1 MAASI
6 QGYLNPL
13 AYIPFYL
20 MVRAGWHS
28 LLIGSTLALLHSTC
42 LWLVYG
48 ISRTLIPSGTPHRT
62 LMIAASVGLA
72 FLAPVYLIEVG
83 STFIDVTTTIP
94 VLAGIWLLMTYLQRE
109 EGALMAVAAGLLM
122 GSAAG
127 LKLTNAIFPVAA
139 TTFIVLASQ
148 PIKVRIHDLVRY
160 VASGLG
166 GFLLFEGV
174 WAYKLFK
181 TFGNPFFPFF
191 NAWFPSPDFPRF
203 NIRHYRFLPDTASDY
218 FAFAFQMLDHNEH
231 VYAETMSPDVRFL
244 ALFAILAAI
253 GTAALIYRLRGR
265 NRPTAVR
272 VREATNHRLYVAAL
286 AFTLLS
292 YALWLASTG
301 NGRYALALE
310 LIVGPMIPASILV
323 ISRSKRLLVYV
334 TGALLLIQATIVNTA
349 AESRWAP
356 AEWKSTWYE
365 LNVPEMLQKR
375 RFLFLSLDQQPAAF
389 LAPFM
394 NPGSA
399 FSNLVGQTS
408 LALDRPGGARL
419 RALVDRYRPNIRTLL
434 LLKYQT
440 DKGEPH
446 ASMFTYQNTLLE
458 SVGLQVDEHDCAAIE
473 MHDSIG
479 DMRHI
484 VSLTSHIA
492 YRADNTTF
500 LTCATEPLENSGANQ
515 QFAERRAR
523 ANRVFG
529 MLEAMCPR
537 VFSPAG
543 AYTEHVNKR
552 LARSYVNS
560 DVRLWEANGIVSY
573 KAFAHVDPI
582 RVGKVDEILEGKIR
596 PECRST
602 GALPFGIGN

>member
-1 MAASI
+1 
-6 QGYLNPL
+6 L

-48 ISRTLIPSGTPHRT
+48 ISRTLIPAGTPHRT
-62 LMIAASVGLA
+62 LMIAASVSLA

-94 VLAGIWLLMTYLQRE
+94 VLAGIWLLMIYLQRG

-139 TTFIVLASQ
+139 AAFIVLASR
-148 PIKVRIHDLVRY
+148 PIKVRIYDLMRY
-160 VASGLG
+160 VAGGLG
-166 GFLLFEGV
+166 GFLLVEGA

-218 FAFAFQMLDHNEH
+218 FAFAFRMLDHNEH

-253 GTAALIYRLRGR
+253 GTAALICRLRGR

-272 VREATNHRLYVAAL
+272 VREAANHRLYVAAL

-292 YALWLASTG
+292 YGLWLASSG
-301 NGRYALALE
+301 NGRYALALG

-334 TGALLLIQATIVNTA
+334 TGALLLIQATIVKTA
-349 AESRWAP
+349 VELRWAP
-356 AEWKSTWYE
+356 AEWKSTWYD
-365 LNVPEMLQKR
+365 LNVPAMLQKR
-375 RFLFLSLDQQPAAF
+375 RFLFLSLDHQPAAF

-419 RALVDRYRPNIRTLL
+419 RALLDRYRPNIRTLL
-434 LLKYQT
+434 LLKNQT

-446 ASMFTYQNTLLE
+446 ASMFTYQNTVLE
-458 SVGLQVDEHDCAAIE
+458 SVGLQVDEHDCMAIE
-473 MHDSIG
+473 MHDFIG
-479 DMRHI
+479 DMRH
-484 VSLTSHIA
+484 VLSLTSKSVFA
-492 YRADNTTF
+492 YRADTTTF
-500 LTCATEPLENSGANQ
+500 LTCATEPLESSAVNQ
-515 QFAERRAR
+515 RLAERRAR
-523 ANRVFG
+523 ADRAFA

-543 AYTEHVNKR
+543 AYTEHVNEQ
-552 LARSYVNS
+552 LGRSYVNS
-560 DVRLWEANGIVSY
+560 DVRLWEANDIVRY
-573 KAFAHVDPI
+573 KPFTPGDPI
-582 RVGKVDEILEGKIR
+582 LVGKVDEILQGKIR